1 MALEDNLETR
11 SWAVGETSDDFFESL
26 LVMILGEETVAIRRH
41 VEVLRAISATDFQG
55 VRCFYITLQ
64 RHWGRCEA
72 KCAHPY
78 CDDREIP

>member
-41 VEVLRAISATDFQG
+41 VEVLRAISATDFLG

-64 RHWGRCEA
+64 RH
-72 KCAHPY
+72 
-78 CDDREIP
+78 